1 MTEFLFGAYIALI
14 VIYGFQCHK
23 IYELDSR
30 IKELE
35 EKK

>member
-1 MTEFLFGAYIALI
+1 MTGFLFGAYIALL
-14 VIYGFQCHK
+14 VIYGFQCYK
-23 IYELDSR
+23 IYNLDSR